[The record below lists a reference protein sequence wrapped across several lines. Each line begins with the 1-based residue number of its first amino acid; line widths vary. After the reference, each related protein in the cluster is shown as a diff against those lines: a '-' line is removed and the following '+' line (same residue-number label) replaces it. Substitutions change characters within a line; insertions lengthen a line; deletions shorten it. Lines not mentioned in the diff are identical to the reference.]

1 MTYNLGTQALADFN
15 SIIDKHGTTYTVT
28 RVTETVDSMG
38 TVSNTSEAEFEMAG
52 IIQDISAK
60 DRVIHDMGLAVSGN
74 KKLYVKVENDDGD
87 EVKEGD
93 IITDQWSVDWKV
105 TNIIKQPYTNDTEIF
120 RICIIKN
127 ITQAGTA

>member
-1 MTYNLGTQALADFN
+1 
-15 SIIDKHGTTYTVT
+15 
-28 RVTETVDSMG
+28 
-38 TVSNTSEAEFEMAG
+38 
-52 IIQDISAK
+52 
-60 DRVIHDMGLAVSGN
+60 MGLAVSGN